1 VIWVYAIAERPEVP
15 LPVSTTGL
23 AGAPLEGVC
32 EGSLLA
38 VLSRH
43 VDPAQ
48 TSGVDALWKHEHVVE
63 RLMADRAV
71 LPMRFGSQLAGDAAL
86 RRALASRH
94 DELLSALDRVRGRV
108 ELAVHAMSA
117 AGQPRR
123 EASGAAVGG
132 AAKGPHKG
140 REYLRARLELRDR
153 ADAAAA
159 ELDAPLA
166 ALAVA
171 TSRRPGQSPGEL
183 LHASYLVERPVVAK
197 FRAAAQRLQREHRD
211 AAVLC
216 TGPWPPYSFVDVE
229 LSSKLGVGKGG

>member
-1 VIWVYAIAERPEVP
+1 MIWVYAIAERPELP
-15 LPVSTTGL
+15 PPVSTTGL
-23 AGAPLEGVC
+23 AGAPLEGVR

-43 VDPAQ
+43 VDPVEICGA
-48 TSGVDALWKHEHVVE
+48 DALWAHEHVVE
-63 RLMADRAV
+63 RLMAERAV
-71 LPMRFGSQLAGDAAL
+71 LPMRFASQLADDAAL
-86 RRALASRH
+86 RRALAGRH

-117 AGQPRR
+117 AGQPLS
-123 EASGAAVGG
+123 EAPRAAVAG
-132 AAKGPHKG
+132 AAKGHRRG
-140 REYLRARLELRDR
+140 HEYLRARLELRDR

-171 TSRRPGQSPGEL
+171 TSRRPEQSPGEL
-183 LHASYLVERPVVAK
+183 LHASYLVERRVVAK
-197 FRAAAQRLQREHRD
+197 FRATAQRLQREHPE

-216 TGPWPPYSFVDVE
+216 TGPWPPYSFVDVA
-229 LSSKLGVGKGG
+229 LSSNLVVGKGG